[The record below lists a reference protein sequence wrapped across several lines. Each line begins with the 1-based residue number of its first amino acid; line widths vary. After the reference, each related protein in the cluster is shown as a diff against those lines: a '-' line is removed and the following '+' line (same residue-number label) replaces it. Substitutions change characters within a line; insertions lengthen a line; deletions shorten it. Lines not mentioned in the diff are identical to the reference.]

1 MNYIYAY
8 TAFLTLLK
16 FKVRMEDEM
25 KYCFIINPTAGKGKR
40 ATELRADIERVC
52 TARSVEFEIY
62 DTKAP
67 RDAEDYIRRTA
78 AERDGEISFFACGGD
93 GTLCETVTGIMS
105 LENREG
111 IYLGL
116 IPIGTGNDFARN
128 FAPSEKYFDIG
139 AQIDATPYSIDLIKA
154 ADRHAINMVNIG
166 FDCEVV
172 CKTVNIKKSPLV
184 PSKLAYILGLVV
196 TLIKKPGVKADISIN
211 GGESAREELLL
222 TTFANGAYCG
232 GGFHSNPLASLGDG
246 KIDTLLV
253 SNISRLKFIS
263 LVGDYKKGTH
273 LTEKFKNILRNG
285 KADEIKLVFDKLTNV
300 SVDGEIITVKEL
312 VLSVLSEAISF
323 LIPCGATPISEHF
336 AKEEVACG
344 AL

>member
-1 MNYIYAY
+1 
-8 TAFLTLLK
+8 
-16 FKVRMEDEM
+16 M
-25 KYCFIINPTAGKGKR
+25 KYCFIINPTAGKGTR
-40 ATELRADIERVC
+40 VAELQENINRVC
-52 TARSVEFEIY
+52 KERGVEYEIY
-62 DTKAP
+62 ITKAP

-78 AERDGEISFFACGGD
+78 AEKDGEISFFACGGD

-116 IPIGTGNDFARN
+116 VPIGTGNDFARN
-128 FAPSEKYFDIG
+128 FAPSECYFDIG
-139 AQIDATPYSIDLIKA
+139 SQIDATPYKVDLIKA

-211 GGESAREELLL
+211 GGEAVRESLLL
-222 TTFANGAYCG
+222 TTFANGSYCG
-232 GGFHSNPLASLGDG
+232 GGFHSNPLASLLDG
-246 KIDTLLV
+246 KIDALFV
-253 SNISRLKFIS
+253 SNITRRKFIS

-273 LTEKFKNILRNG
+273 LVEKFKDIIRNG
-285 KADEIKLVFDKLTNV
+285 KCDEIKLSFDKLTNI
-300 SVDGEIITVKEL
+300 SVDGEIVTVKEL
-312 VLSVLSEAISF
+312 VLSVLHGAIPF
-323 LIPCGATPISEHF
+323 LVPNGSSPISEQISN
-336 AKEEVACG
+336 KEVACG
-344 AL
+344 TL

>member
-1 MNYIYAY
+1 
-8 TAFLTLLK
+8 
-16 FKVRMEDEM
+16 M
-25 KYCFIINPTAGKGKR
+25 KYCFIINPAAGKGAR
-40 ATELRADIERVC
+40 VNELQENIDRVC
-52 TARSVEFEIY
+52 KARGVEYEIY
-62 DTKAP
+62 NTKAP

-78 AERDGEISFFACGGD
+78 ALRDGEISFFACGGD

-105 LENREG
+105 LEDREG

-128 FAPSEKYFDIG
+128 FAPSERYFDID
-139 AQIDATPYSIDLIKA
+139 AQVDATPYKVDLIKA

-172 CKTVNIKKSPLV
+172 CKTVNIKKSPFV
-184 PSKLAYILGLVV
+184 PSKLAYIFGLVA

-211 GGESAREELLL
+211 GGESVRESLLL

-232 GGFHSNPLASLGDG
+232 GGFHSNPLASLLDG
-246 KIDTLLV
+246 KIDTLFV

-273 LTEKFKNILRNG
+273 LTEKFKDIIRNG
-285 KADEIKLVFDKLTNV
+285 KCDEIKLSFDKPTNI
-300 SVDGEIITVKEL
+300 SVDGEIVTVNEL
-312 VLSVLSEAISF
+312 VLSVLQGAISF
-323 LIPCGATPISEHF
+323 LVPNGAAPISES
-336 AKEEVACG
+336 AAEKEVAACG

>member
-1 MNYIYAY
+1 
-8 TAFLTLLK
+8 
-16 FKVRMEDEM
+16 M
-25 KYCFIINPTAGKGKR
+25 KYCFIINPAAGKGKR
-40 ATELRADIERVC
+40 ASELQENIDRVC
-52 TARSVEFEIY
+52 KEKGVEYEIY
-62 DTKAP
+62 NTKAP

-78 AERDGEISFFACGGD
+78 TLRDGEISFFACGGD

-105 LENREG
+105 LEDREG

-128 FAPSEKYFDIG
+128 FAPSERYFDIG
-139 AQIDATPYSIDLIKA
+139 AQIDSTPYKVDLIKA

-172 CKTVNIKKSPLV
+172 CKTASIKKSPLV

-211 GGESAREELLL
+211 GGKSVREELLL
-222 TTFANGAYCG
+222 TTFANGAFCG
-232 GGFHSNPLASLGDG
+232 GGFHSNPLASLLDG

-253 SNISRLKFIS
+253 SNVSRLKFIS

-273 LTEKFKNILRNG
+273 LTEKFKNIIRNG
-285 KADEIKLVFDKLTNV
+285 KCDEIKLSFDKPTNV
-300 SVDGEIITVKEL
+300 SVDGEIITVSEL
-312 VLSVLSEAISF
+312 VLSL
-323 LIPCGATPISEHF
+323 LCGAMNFLVPNGAMPISENIP
-336 AKEEVACG
+336 KEEAVC